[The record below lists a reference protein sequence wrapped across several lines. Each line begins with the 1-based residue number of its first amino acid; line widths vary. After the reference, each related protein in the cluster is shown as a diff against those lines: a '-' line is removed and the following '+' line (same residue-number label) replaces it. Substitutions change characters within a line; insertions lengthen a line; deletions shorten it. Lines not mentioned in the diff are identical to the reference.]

1 MITLWAMKILRYTPI
16 VCNTQ
21 FDEPG
26 GTVKRSEA
34 ELGRG
39 MSICAHHGQSFAS
52 RKGHYVSL
60 QIDRVTHQIIYMALV
75 AILVA
80 LAAGCSPAGAGRSG
94 LARKVFGPSP
104 KQLVVQMF
112 ESEDPDLRRDAIE
125 RLSKK
130 DWGRRGAYLKAYGIM
145 TTDSA
150 ATVRSAAV
158 RALGRSG
165 DAKYAK
171 EVIAAL
177 SDREASVR
185 WDAAVALDSIFT
197 PEAVGP
203 LSLRANSDVSS
214 DVRVASVRALRQ
226 YRRQDVLETLLRC
239 LDDPK
244 LAVRCQASESLTEL
258 TGDDAG
264 TDARAWRGIL
274 AGKTDPFATT
284 APAKKK
290 AWWKWF

>member
-1 MITLWAMKILRYTPI
+1 MKIIRYIPI
-16 VCNTQ
+16 V
-21 FDEPG
+21 
-26 GTVKRSEA
+26 
-34 ELGRG
+34 
-39 MSICAHHGQSFAS
+39 
-52 RKGHYVSL
+52 
-60 QIDRVTHQIIYMALV
+60 
-75 AILVA
+75 ILVV
-80 LAAGCSPAGAGRSG
+80 LAVGCSPAGRGG
-94 LARKVFGPSP
+94 LTRKLFGPSP

-112 ESEDPDLRRDAIE
+112 ESDDPDLRRDAIE

-130 DWGRRGAYLKAYGIM
+130 DWGRRGAYPKAYAIM

-158 RALGRSG
+158 RALGRVG

-177 SDREASVR
+177 SDRESSVR
-185 WDAAVALDSIFT
+185 WDAAVALDSIFA

-203 LSLRANSDVSS
+203 LSLRANSDVSP
-214 DVRVASVRALRQ
+214 DVRVASARALRH
-226 YRRQDVLETLLRC
+226 YRQQDVLDTLLRC

-244 LAVRCQASESLTEL
+244 LAVRCRAAESLTEL
-258 TGDDAG
+258 TGEVAG
-264 TDARAWRGIL
+264 TDARDWRRIL

-284 APAKKK
+284 SPAKKK